1 MSTSRKLI
9 SAFTCLALAC
19 SCAGALAD
27 PGNGNGNGGGQGGPP
42 NSQGHG
48 NQDNRGHQDDHGKQG
63 GPGGHDANDGHPG
76 KGDRVMARASIMK
89 VPGALSAG
97 IGITGARVRPCHPA
111 FKKTWREASLCR
123 PESARGLIPGWRAAC
138 RVMRATNGA
147 RQARSWCWCRLHP
160 GSSMKLSMARSIE
173 TTGHRRHSNHA
184 PGAQE
189 PVHDLFKGVHH
200 KPRL

>member
-76 KGDRVMARASIMK
+76 KGDRGHGPSVNY
-89 VPGALSAG
+89 
-97 IGITGARVRPCHPA
+97 
-111 FKKTWREASLCR
+111 
-123 PESARGLIPGWRAAC
+123 ESARGIVGGHRDYWRPGPALPPGIQKNLARGKPLPPGIGQRLDSRLEGRLPRYEGYEWRQAGTELVLVSLASGLIYEI
-138 RVMRATNGA
+138 VNGA
-147 RQARSWCWCRLHP
+147 F
-160 GSSMKLSMARSIE
+160 
-173 TTGHRRHSNHA
+173 N
-184 PGAQE
+184 
-189 PVHDLFKGVHH
+189 
-200 KPRL
+200 